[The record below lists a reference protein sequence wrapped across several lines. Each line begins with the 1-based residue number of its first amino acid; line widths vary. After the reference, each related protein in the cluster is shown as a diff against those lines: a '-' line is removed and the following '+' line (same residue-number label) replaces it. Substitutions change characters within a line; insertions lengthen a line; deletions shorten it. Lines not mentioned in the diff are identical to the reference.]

1 MLTYFLFIA
10 EGIKYIEARQQLD
23 KYFSVDFFI
32 LPNIFQNMT
41 VDSTFRLKFVK
52 LVRELPLEIAIL
64 RDVMNASHD
73 ID

>member
-1 MLTYFLFIA
+1 MLTYILLIA